1 MRILSAE
8 MADPAPELSRLDTSA
23 LAETGT
29 LLMSDGRFA
38 VMERTSE
45 IINVMM
51 AILSLGMGEIS
62 LESLKL
68 DGREQEVLLL
78 KLILEPRYVVMDSEL
93 IKLEMMLIQQ
103 MVMDEV
109 QHAQLKMDGN
119 VEVKLRQSDG
129 KYLSQVLLLPQ

>member
-1 MRILSAE
+1 MRIQSAE

-38 VMERTSE
+38 ETERTSE

-51 AILSLGMGEIS
+51 AILSLETGEMH

-68 DGREQEVLLL
+68 DGRELEVLLL

-93 IKLEMMLIQQ
+93 IKLEMMVIQL

-119 VEVKLRQSDG
+119 VEVKLRRSDG
-129 KYLSQVLLLPQ
+129 KSLSQVLLLLQ